1 MEVMRYEL
9 TAKKAYP
16 ASGVEVITSLIAIMA
31 ILKQLA
37 ASSGQFQNGCVS
49 VGWYCG

>member
-9 TAKKAYP
+9 GKEGISC
-16 ASGVEVITSLIAIMA
+16 SGVEVITSLIAIVA

-37 ASSGQFQNGCVS
+37 ASSVSFKNGCVS